1 MELDRKIFSYKALI
15 TIVSSLLIFMMLSQ
29 TSMAKGKP
37 GGGGGGG
44 KPGGK
49 GSTVPNT
56 ISVAGDS
63 ITMGFAA
70 NCTGNVW
77 LWDLVCLL
85 GGDQPEHSWFDGSSS
100 NVNSIL
106 DRYNNISRKISVDGN
121 KNAAAS
127 GSEMRGGTNNFSI
140 QAGNI
145 VAQNPVPD
153 HVEVLLGGN
162 DICNR
167 GCTDPANCSDP
178 LLTEGQWRESV
189 QAGLDVLVAGMP
201 AGSTIQLNGMPRV
214 QDLYQAGLAKQS
226 GNFDVNCTSVWSTYD
241 ICRIVTN
248 SGTMNGES
256 QATRLAA
263 IETAQ
268 QRYNEVLSEEANA
281 YNSNSNG
288 QNPNGVEVVSEYVD
302 ENTASGGTF
311 SFGGADI
318 DGGDCFHPSVAA
330 QNKIAD
336 FEWAAN
342 NDR

>member
-1 MELDRKIFSYKALI
+1 MHLKKTKILI
-15 TIVSSLLIFMMLSQ
+15 KSTAVLLLAVSLAQPAI
-29 TSMAKGKP
+29 AKGKP

-44 KPGGK
+44 NT
-49 GSTVPNT
+49 STVPSD

-100 NVNSIL
+100 NVNSVL

-127 GSEMRGGTNNFSI
+127 GSEMRGGSNNMAV
-140 QAGNI
+140 QAANI
-145 VAQNPVPD
+145 VAQSPVPD

-167 GCTDPANCSDP
+167 DCTDPTNCADP
-178 LLTEGQWRESV
+178 LFTEAQWRESV
-189 QAGLDVLVAGMP
+189 KAGLDVLVAGMP
-201 AGSTIQLNGMPRV
+201 SGSTIQLNGMPRV
-214 QDLYQAGLAKQS
+214 QDLYQAGIAKQT
-226 GNFDVNCTSVWSTYD
+226 GNGSINCESVWSTYD
-241 ICRIVTN
+241 ICSIVT
-248 SGTMNGES
+248 SGSAMNGES

-263 IETAQ
+263 VSATQ
-268 QRYNEVLSEEANA
+268 QRYNEVLAEEANA
-281 YNSNSNG
+281 YNTNSNG
-288 QNPNGVEVVSEYVD
+288 QNPYGVEVVSEYVD

-311 SFGGADI
+311 SFGKDDI

-342 NDR
+342 NDK

>member
-1 MELDRKIFSYKALI
+1 MDLIKSKSSFRTLI
-15 TIVSSLLIFMMLSQ
+15 TTASSIFVILLLTQ
-29 TSMAKGKP
+29 PVMAKGKP
-37 GGGGGGG
+37 GGDGGG

-49 GSTVPNT
+49 TSTVPND

-100 NVNSIL
+100 NVDSVL
-106 DRYNNISRKISVDGN
+106 DRYNNISRKISVNGN

-127 GSEMRGGTNNFSI
+127 GSEMRGGTNNLAV

-145 VAQNPVPD
+145 VAQSPVPD

-167 GCTDPANCSDP
+167 DCTNPANCADP
-178 LLTEGQWRESV
+178 LLSEAQWRDSV
-189 QAGLDVLVAGMP
+189 RAGLDVLVAGMP
-201 AGSTIQLNGMPRV
+201 SGSTIQLNGMPRV
-214 QDLYQAGLAKQS
+214 QDLYQAGIAKQS
-226 GNFDVNCTSVWSTYD
+226 GNFNVNCESVWSTYD
-241 ICRIVTN
+241 ICSIVTN
-248 SGTMNGES
+248 GGTMSGES

-263 IETAQ
+263 VEVAQ
-268 QRYNEVLSEEANA
+268 QRYNEVLAEEAIA

-311 SFGGADI
+311 SFGSNDI

-330 QNKIAD
+330 QNKIAN

-342 NDR
+342 NDK